1 VALAR
6 AGPAGVHSAT
16 SGAGSRPRLSNVFQ
30 VEPRM
35 ITYHSS
41 YCTVLPMANSSG
53 SHDNHNWQRTSRAF
67 FGATPPCSDAHGGR
81 MILNLESN
89 AASGGQVPSIRK
101 LLVSKSFRAVVLTRF
116 SLTTDV
122 KRGMGQAMRPGHRNP
137 ESDSPGCHPCHPW
150 VTGTIRASARHHCAM
165 RSTKSFNP

>member
-1 VALAR
+1 VR
-6 AGPAGVHSAT
+6 FDRKSPRGTGKGRTSVHSAT
-16 SGAGSRPRLSNVFQ
+16 SEAGSRPRLSNGFQ

-116 SLTTDV
+116 SLTTSV
-122 KRGMGQAMRPGHRNP
+122 KRGMGQAMRPGHP
-137 ESDSPGCHPCHPW
+137 ESRIRF
-150 VTGTIRASARHHCAM
+150 TGVIHVIRG
-165 RSTKSFNP
+165 